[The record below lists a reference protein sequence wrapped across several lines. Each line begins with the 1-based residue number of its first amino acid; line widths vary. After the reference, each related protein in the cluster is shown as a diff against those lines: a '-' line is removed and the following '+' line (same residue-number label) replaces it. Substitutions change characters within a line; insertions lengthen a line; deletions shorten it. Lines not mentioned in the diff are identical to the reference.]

1 MRRLEHQS
9 YGEQLREM
17 GWRRLRE
24 DLIVHLTERRL
35 WCGGGQ
41 PLLLV
46 KSNRMRAV
54 DLKLCQDRFRL
65 DIRKHLFPESDKALA
80 QAAQGGDGVTV
91 PGGVQEPCGH

>member
-1 MRRLEHQS
+1 MEKRRL
-9 YGEQLREM
+9 G
-17 GWRRLRE
+17 G

-41 PLLLV
+41 PLLLI
-46 KSNRMRAV
+46 KSNRIRAV
-54 DLKLCQDRFRL
+54 DLKLCQDGFRL

-80 QAAQGGDGVTV
+80 RAAQGGDGVTI